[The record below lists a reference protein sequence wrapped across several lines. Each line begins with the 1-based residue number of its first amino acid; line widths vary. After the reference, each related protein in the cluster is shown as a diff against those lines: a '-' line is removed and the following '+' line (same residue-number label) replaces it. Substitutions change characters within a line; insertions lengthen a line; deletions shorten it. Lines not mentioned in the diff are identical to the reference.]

1 MTVNNAIELIQE
13 KRNFLIGLI
22 SQITSHDSVD
32 HDRIDKEILQHEL
45 KIAEMWKQDLE
56 DILDELLSE

>member
-1 MTVNNAIELIQE
+1 MTVNSAIELIQE

-32 HDRIDKEILQHEL
+32 HDSIDKEILQHEL